1 LDPIYAILERQ
12 FTHIDTDAWLL
23 GMPSTVQAFA
33 NVQQHFVTTFDA
45 KAADNWQQHDVH
57 LGWQVPPT
65 PRHQTILFYPK
76 AKQEALMLLD
86 MAIAQ
91 LSRVGGSLWIVGENK
106 GGIKSVPA
114 IMKKRQLAGNKRD
127 SARHCA
133 IFEIDI
139 PQDTSL
145 SIPAK
150 EHYETT
156 IALSNEVSL
165 ASFPG
170 VFSSGRLD
178 VGTALLL
185 QHLPKPTGPILDFGC
200 GCGVIGAHLLQR
212 YPKADMDGLDVNW
225 LAIEATALTAKRS
238 GVAFRTLYCANGL
251 IDSVPRYQHIVS
263 NPPFHEGVGT
273 QYDTAEAFIMRSH
286 KHLVTGGNITLVANQ
301 FLEYEPLLQ
310 KAFGNCQEL
319 AREKGFKILFAR
331 RTR

>member
-1 LDPIYAILERQ
+1 MDPIYAILERQ
-12 FTHIDTDAWLL
+12 FTDIATDAWLI
-23 GMPSTVQAFA
+23 GMPSTVQAFQP
-33 NVQQHFVTTFDA
+33 VQQHFVTTFDA
-45 KAADNWQQHDVH
+45 KAADNWKQHDCH
-57 LGWQVPPT
+57 LGWVVPSA
-65 PRHQTILFYPK
+65 PRHQAILFYPK

-91 LSRVGGSLWIVGENK
+91 IARVGGTLWIVGENK

-114 IMKKRQLAGNKRD
+114 LMKKLQLAGNKRD

-133 IFEIDI
+133 IYEIDI
-139 PQDTSL
+139 PHQASPQAPAIGQYTQSL
-145 SIPAK
+145 G
-150 EHYETT
+150 
-156 IALSNEVSL
+156 LDNGLQL

-170 VFSSGRLD
+170 VFSAGRLD

-200 GCGVIGAHLLQR
+200 GCGVIGAHLLQQ
-212 YPKADMDGLDVNW
+212 YPKAVMDALDVNW
-225 LAIEATALTAKRS
+225 LAIEATRLTAKHNN
-238 GVAFRTLYCANGL
+238 VQFRQLYCTNGL
-251 IDSVPRYQHIVS
+251 TDALPRYQHIVS

-273 QYDTAEAFIMRSH
+273 QYETAEAFIQQSFQ
-286 KHLVTGGNITLVANQ
+286 HLVVGGNITLVANQ
-301 FLEYEPLLQ
+301 FLTYEPLIQ